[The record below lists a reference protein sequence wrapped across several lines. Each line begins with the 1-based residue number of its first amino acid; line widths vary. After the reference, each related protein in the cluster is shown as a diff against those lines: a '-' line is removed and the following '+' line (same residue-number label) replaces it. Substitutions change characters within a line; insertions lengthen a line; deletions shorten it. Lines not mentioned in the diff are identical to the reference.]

1 MTRLSELEGRLVRD
15 EDGRRLGR
23 VWDLRTLARDDEAD
37 PGRARTVA
45 WLLVGRRGLLERLGF
60 KREAPKRIAWADVV
74 AVRPD
79 EVCVRRGALQP
90 RFGILIPSLIFLQ
103 QK

>member
-60 KREAPKRIAWADVV
+60 KREAPRRVACADVI
-74 AVRPD
+74 AFHPH
-79 EVCVRRGALQP
+79 EVVVRRGALEP
-90 RFGILIPSLIFLQ
+90 RPGSAR
-103 QK
+103 